1 MQYSKY
7 RSNKTV
13 YKNITFDSKKE
24 AQRYGELILL
34 EKANMIKNIV
44 IQPKFI
50 LQEKFRKNGKMIRAI
65 TYSADFSYIDLE
77 TNKLV
82 VEDVKSAYTK
92 KNPVYRIKKKMFEY
106 KFKDLEIREEI

>member
-34 EKANMIKNIV
+34 EKANMIKKYSYSTKV
-44 IQPKFI
+44 YTT
-50 LQEKFRKNGKMIRAI
+50 RK
-65 TYSADFSYIDLE
+65 
-77 TNKLV
+77 V
-82 VEDVKSAYTK
+82 
-92 KNPVYRIKKKMFEY
+92 
-106 KFKDLEIREEI
+106 